1 MLFKLTRSVAWIGHV
16 SNRMTRQVNMN
27 WDDDYERVMQNIK
40 EKFSSDPVL
49 EWPKFEASIILDIN
63 VSDIDVVYVL
73 SRVIDG
79 GEKGNCICL

>member
-1 MLFKLTRSVAWIGHV
+1 
-16 SNRMTRQVNMN
+16 
-27 WDDDYERVMQNIK
+27 MQNIK

-73 SRVIDG
+73 SRVIEGVKRVIVYACRSLLTLKSGD
-79 GEKGNCICL
+79 ENQADKL